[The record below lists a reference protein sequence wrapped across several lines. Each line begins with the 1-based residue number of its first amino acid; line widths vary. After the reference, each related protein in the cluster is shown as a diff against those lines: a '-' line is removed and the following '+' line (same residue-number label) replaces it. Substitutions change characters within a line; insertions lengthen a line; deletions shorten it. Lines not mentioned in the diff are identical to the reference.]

1 MARDLYRPFDAS
13 DSQTGAS
20 SSSAPKE
27 TTPKDTAP
35 KDYYRPWVEPEPEPA
50 ADQPRVARPVSELIV
65 SPEGEINPVPLAGAT
80 GALTA
85 GLASRILSNAQ
96 TNKVPSSLINARA
109 NAAAANAAVE
119 TARSQVANV
128 GATTSSQADAL
139 KTALDAARAQAD
151 EARRIYDEARIRAA
165 RVGAIPEALNITNAP
180 PVASIG
186 TSASPESLTQGA
198 LRHSEK
204 MGEISQA
211 NLVRKGAAP
220 LSGYSQSSRLI
231 VPNEL
236 VGAPI
241 YNTIQKSAQTE
252 LALAEEAM
260 RNAAKNFST
269 TQAQWQKATGA
280 EPRAVATATNR
291 LAGQETVASKASARL
306 KALEEAYPG
315 ISAFPSVLRMGLS
328 MIGGGLS
335 AAELTNAYLQAKE
348 GKLMDAATSGAGGV
362 GGAMML
368 SGDPRRA
375 LMGALISSPALATQ
389 IPKLYEEYIQPRLF
403 PYKSVM
409 NE

>member
-1 MARDLYRPFDAS
+1 MSKDTFDPYAPLGGTSASAKPAS
-13 DSQTGAS
+13 DTPAS
-20 SSSAPKE
+20 TEKFDPYAPLKIE
-27 TTPKDTAP
+27 A
-35 KDYYRPWVEPEPEPA
+35 EPEPA

-96 TNKVPSSLINARA
+96 ADKVPSTLVNARA
-109 NAAAANAAVE
+109 TAAGANAALE
-119 TARSQVANV
+119 AARTQASQAGAVA
-128 GATTSSQADAL
+128 SSQADAL

-151 EARRIYDEARIRAA
+151 EARRVYDEARIRAA

-180 PVASIG
+180 PVAAIG
-186 TSASPESLTQGA
+186 TSASPEGLTQGA
-198 LRHSEK
+198 LRHAEK
-204 MGEISQA
+204 AGEVIQA
-211 NLVRKGAAP
+211 NAVRKGAAP

-280 EPRAVATATNR
+280 APRAVATATNR

-315 ISAFPSVLRMGLS
+315 ISAFPTVLRMGLS

-348 GKLMDAATSGAGGV
+348 GKMMDAATSAAGGV

-375 LMGALISSPALATQ
+375 LMGAVISSPALATQ

>member
-20 SSSAPKE
+20 SSSAPKD

-35 KDYYRPWVEPEPEPA
+35 KDYYRPWVEPTPAPETEKST
-50 ADQPRVARPVSELIV
+50 VARPISELIV
-65 SPEGEINPVPLAGAT
+65 SPEGDINPVPVAGAT

-85 GLASRILSNAQ
+85 GLTSRILSNAQ

-165 RVGAIPEALNITNAP
+165 RIGAIPEALNITNAP
-180 PVASIG
+180 PIAAIG

-368 SGDPRRA
+368 SGDPRKVA
-375 LMGALISSPALATQ
+375 MGALISSPALATQ
-389 IPKLYEEYIQPRLF
+389 IPKLYEEYIHPRLF
-403 PYKSVM
+403 PTKSVM
-409 NE
+409 E

>member
-1 MARDLYRPFDAS
+1 
-13 DSQTGAS
+13 
-20 SSSAPKE
+20 
-27 TTPKDTAP
+27 
-35 KDYYRPWVEPEPEPA
+35 
-50 ADQPRVARPVSELIV
+50 LIV